1 MRADVMPVGGPGDV
15 SSVPERIIALPKVEL
30 HVHLEGSMRPGTVA
44 ELANESG
51 VDLPTSLAAGR
62 WRFANFDDFMRQ
74 YSAACRVLTRR
85 EHFSRIAT
93 EFVEDAAAVGVRY
106 AEVTF
111 TPAGHARR
119 VGDWH
124 WPADA
129 VLDAFASA
137 GRSHGVTVAVILDHS
152 RENPLRD
159 AERTAELA
167 VECRS
172 RGVVALGLGG
182 DEHDGGRA
190 FKKAFAFARDHG
202 LGSVVH
208 AGETA
213 GPDSIWTAIDDL
225 GASRI
230 GHGLTAI
237 HDRRLL
243 ERLVADGIVLEVCP
257 TSNVATGVVAS
268 LKRHP
273 WPRLVAASL
282 RVTVNSDDP
291 AMFGTNVAREF
302 ALVRK
307 LWGASDDDL
316 ADLTRTALAGS
327 YAPAAVRSRVELG
340 VAAWVS
346 CALLASNRLA
356 GPAPNAAAT
365 TNKEA
370 RLP

>member
-1 MRADVMPVGGPGDV
+1 MRADDAPVGGAPGNV
-15 SSVPERIIALPKVEL
+15 CGVRERIIALPKVEL
-30 HVHLEGSMRPGTVA
+30 HVHLESSMRPGTVA
-44 ELANESG
+44 ELATESG
-51 VDLPTSLAAGR
+51 VDLQHSLVSGR
-62 WRFANFDDFMRQ
+62 WRFANFEDFMRQ
-74 YSAACRVLTRR
+74 YGAACRVLTRR

-93 EFVEDAAAVGVRY
+93 EFVQDAAAVGVRY

-111 TPAGHARR
+111 TPVGHARR

-124 WPADA
+124 WPVDA

-159 AERTAELA
+159 AMRTAEVA
-167 VECRS
+167 MEARS
-172 RGVVALGLGG
+172 RGVVALGLAG
-182 DEHDGGRA
+182 DEHEDGGRA

-208 AGETA
+208 AGETT
-213 GPDSIWTAIDDL
+213 GPESIWIAIDDL

-230 GHGLTAI
+230 GHGLSAV

-268 LKRHP
+268 LERHP
-273 WPRLVAASL
+273 WPRLVAAGL
-282 RVTVNSDDP
+282 RLTVNSDDP
-291 AMFGTNVAREF
+291 AMFSTNLASEF
-302 ALVRK
+302 ALVRQ

-316 ADLTRTALAGS
+316 GDLTRTALAGS
-327 YAPAAVRSRVELG
+327 YAPAVVRSHVER
-340 VAAWVS
+340 
-346 CALLASNRLA
+346 RLA
-356 GPAPNAAAT
+356 VWDSC
-365 TNKEA
+365 
-370 RLP
+370 RLPCRQPSGKARHR